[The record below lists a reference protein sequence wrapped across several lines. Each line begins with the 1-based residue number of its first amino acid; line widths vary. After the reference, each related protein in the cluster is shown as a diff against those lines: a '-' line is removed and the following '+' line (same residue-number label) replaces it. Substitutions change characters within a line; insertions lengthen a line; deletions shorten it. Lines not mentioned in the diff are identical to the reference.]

1 MGEEAIVRV
10 VLFVVMVGSG
20 VLLLWMAQAAASGR
34 LGRNQVA
41 GIRLPLTMA
50 SDSAWLA
57 AHVAA
62 KRPIR
67 WAGWCS
73 IAAAVPSVLPV
84 PLTIMLASSLIGAA
98 GMITFTLYGASVGSR
113 AARALSDGE

>member
-10 VLFVVMVGSG
+10 VLFVGMVGSG

-34 LGRNQVA
+34 LGRNQLA
-41 GIRLPLTMA
+41 GIRLPVTMA

-57 AHVAA
+57 AHMAA
-62 KRPIR
+62 KRPNQ

-73 IAAAVPSVLPV
+73 IASAAPSLLPV
-84 PLTIMLASSLIGAA
+84 PVAIMVTSILIGAA

-113 AARALSDGE
+113 AARALSDGD

>member
-10 VLFVVMVGSG
+10 VLFVTMVGSG
-20 VLLLWMAQAAASGR
+20 ILVLWMAQAAASGR
-34 LGRNQVA
+34 LRRNQLA
-41 GIRLPLTMA
+41 GIRLPVTMA

-62 KRPIR
+62 KRPTQ

-73 IAAAVPSVLPV
+73 IASAVPSLLPV
-84 PLTIMLASSLIGAA
+84 PVPIVLASVLIGAA
-98 GMITFTLYGASVGSR
+98 GMIAFALYGASVGSR
-113 AARALSDGE
+113 AARSLADGD